1 MKRFIILAISL
12 LFMVSAANAQLSK
25 GDLLVGGAVCLSLDI
40 SGGNDIFGGGTD
52 ADVSFALEPSLL
64 YMLSDNWYFGGSL
77 GLGVSPTVNGESA
90 TVFSLGPE
98 GGYYVP
104 FNKTLGLFNSIRM
117 DFGVMEKDFFFGFNF
132 IPKLAVALSDKFIL
146 TSSLASLGYNSGSET
161 FSINLLDM
169 ATIGFYY
176 TF

>member
-64 YMLSDNWYFGGSL
+64 YMLSDNWYFGGGL
-77 GLGVSPTVNGESA
+77 GLVVSPPVNVESA
-90 TVFSLGPE
+90 TVFSLGPV
-98 GGYYVP
+98 GGC
-104 FNKTLGLFNSIRM
+104 
-117 DFGVMEKDFFFGFNF
+117 
-132 IPKLAVALSDKFIL
+132 
-146 TSSLASLGYNSGSET
+146 
-161 FSINLLDM
+161 
-169 ATIGFYY
+169 
-176 TF
+176 